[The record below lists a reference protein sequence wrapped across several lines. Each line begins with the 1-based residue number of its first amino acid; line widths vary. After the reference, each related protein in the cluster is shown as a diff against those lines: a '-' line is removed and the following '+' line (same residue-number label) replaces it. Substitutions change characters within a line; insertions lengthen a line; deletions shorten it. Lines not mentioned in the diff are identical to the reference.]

1 MTVLAIPAQS
11 LRENL
16 KSWKTLISKEIPIV
30 SSLKGIEV
38 STQKRMTE
46 VIVDVL
52 EMPENK
58 LAIITGPNLAREV
71 VLRRPTG
78 AVAASTSQELA
89 DLTAQTFSAP
99 YFRVYTSNDVIGC
112 ELAGAA
118 KNVIALAVGMSIGMG
133 FGENTQALVIT
144 RGLNELTRL
153 GMARGALP
161 LTFVGLAGVGD
172 LLATCGSPL
181 SRNRSFG
188 ESLGRTGSMDKARAE
203 AQSTVEGVATASA
216 VVDLLEMP
224 ENKLAII
231 TGPNLAREVVLRQP
245 TGAVAASTSQELA
258 DLTAQTFSAPYFR
271 VYTSND
277 VIGCELAGAAKNVIA
292 LAVGMSIG
300 MGFGENTQA
309 LVITRGLNELTR
321 LGMARGALPLTF
333 VGLAGVGDLLATCG
347 SPLSRNRSF
356 GESLG
361 RTGSM
366 DKARAEAQSTVEG
379 VATASAVVDLA
390 HLVGVEA
397 PIMEAVKDVVSNT
410 ISPQQAIVGLMKI
423 HTGVEIDYA

>member
-1 MTVLAIPAQS
+1 MKVTVLGSGQWGTTLAQVLCDAGNDVLIWGRNQSVVDEINNVHTNQKSLPALVLPTKLRATSDIAAALQHSEMTVLAIPAQS

-38 STQKRMTE
+38 ATQKRMTE
-46 VIVDVL
+46 VIVDV
-52 EMPENK
+52 
-58 LAIITGPNLAREV
+58 
-71 VLRRPTG
+71 
-78 AVAASTSQELA
+78 
-89 DLTAQTFSAP
+89 
-99 YFRVYTSNDVIGC
+99 
-112 ELAGAA
+112 
-118 KNVIALAVGMSIGMG
+118 
-133 FGENTQALVIT
+133 
-144 RGLNELTRL
+144 
-153 GMARGALP
+153 
-161 LTFVGLAGVGD
+161 
-172 LLATCGSPL
+172 
-181 SRNRSFG
+181 
-188 ESLGRTGSMDKARAE
+188 
-203 AQSTVEGVATASA
+203 
-216 VVDLLEMP
+216 LEMP

-366 DKARAEAQSTVEG
+366 DKARSEAQSTVEG

>member
-1 MTVLAIPAQS
+1 MKVTVLGSGQWGTTLAQVLCDAGNDVLIWGRNQAVVDEINSVHTNQQSLPALVLPTKLRATSDISMALRHSEMTVLAIPAQS

-16 KSWKTLISKEIPIV
+16 KSWKALISTEIPIV

-46 VIVDVL
+46 VVADVL
-52 EMPENK
+52 EIPESK

-71 VLRRPTG
+71 VLRQPTG
-78 AVAASTSQELA
+78 AVAASSSQELA
-89 DLTAQTFSAP
+89 DLTAKTFSAP

-153 GMARGALP
+153 GMARGAMP

-181 SRNRSFG
+181 SRNRTFG
-188 ESLGRTGSMDKARAE
+188 ESLGRTGSMEKAQAE
-203 AQSTVEGVATASA
+203 ARSTVEGVATASA
-216 VVDLLEMP
+216 VVE
-224 ENKLAII
+224 
-231 TGPNLAREVVLRQP
+231 
-245 TGAVAASTSQELA
+245 
-258 DLTAQTFSAPYFR
+258 
-271 VYTSND
+271 
-277 VIGCELAGAAKNVIA
+277 
-292 LAVGMSIG
+292 
-300 MGFGENTQA
+300 
-309 LVITRGLNELTR
+309 
-321 LGMARGALPLTF
+321 
-333 VGLAGVGDLLATCG
+333 
-347 SPLSRNRSF
+347 
-356 GESLG
+356 
-361 RTGSM
+361 
-366 DKARAEAQSTVEG
+366 
-379 VATASAVVDLA
+379 LA

-397 PIMEAVKDVVSNT
+397 PIMEAVNDVVSNT

-423 HTGVEIDYA
+423 HTGAEIDLI

>member
-1 MTVLAIPAQS
+1 MKVTVLGSGQWGTTLAQVLCDAGNDVLIWGRNQSVVDEINNVHTNQKSLPALVLPTKLRATSDIAAALQHSEMTVLAIPAQS

-16 KSWKTLISKEIPIV
+16 QSWKTLIPKEIPIV

-38 STQKRMTE
+38 ATQKRMTE
-46 VIVDVL
+46 VVVDV
-52 EMPENK
+52 
-58 LAIITGPNLAREV
+58 
-71 VLRRPTG
+71 
-78 AVAASTSQELA
+78 
-89 DLTAQTFSAP
+89 
-99 YFRVYTSNDVIGC
+99 
-112 ELAGAA
+112 
-118 KNVIALAVGMSIGMG
+118 
-133 FGENTQALVIT
+133 
-144 RGLNELTRL
+144 
-153 GMARGALP
+153 
-161 LTFVGLAGVGD
+161 
-172 LLATCGSPL
+172 
-181 SRNRSFG
+181 
-188 ESLGRTGSMDKARAE
+188 
-203 AQSTVEGVATASA
+203 
-216 VVDLLEMP
+216 LEMP